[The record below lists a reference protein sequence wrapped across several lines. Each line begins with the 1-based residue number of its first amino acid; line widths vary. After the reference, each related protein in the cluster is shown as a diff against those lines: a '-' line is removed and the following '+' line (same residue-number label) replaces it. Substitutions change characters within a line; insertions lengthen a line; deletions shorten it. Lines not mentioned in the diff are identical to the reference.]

1 MSTAQIMTLTD
12 KAEVQLGTLLAKNG
26 ADGKAVLGLRIGITN
41 TGCNGLSYTMNYAHE
56 EKAGDAVVET
66 GTVKLL
72 IDEDAIQYVSGTEM
86 DWQDE
91 GLESRFTFENPNEKG
106 RCGCGSSFH
115 V

>member
-1 MSTAQIMTLTD
+1 MSDTQIMTLTET
-12 KAEVQLGTLLAKNG
+12 AEARVRSLIAQNG
-26 ADGKAVLGLRIGITN
+26 DNILGLRIGITN
-41 TGCNGLSYTMNYAHE
+41 TGCNGLSYTMDYA
-56 EKAGDAVVET
+56 KDSKDGDAVVDH
-66 GTVKLL
+66 GDFKLL

-86 DWQDE
+86 NWLEE